1 MSLNNVV
8 YVPNDVVYVPKDSLQ
23 LLILKAYRASKSSL
37 EALET
42 LEAHLQSL
50 NLKIKGKNIK

>member
-1 MSLNNVV
+1 MSLNSVV
-8 YVPNDVVYVPKDSLQ
+8 NVPNGVVNVPKASLHP
-23 LLILKAYRASKSSL
+23 LLLKAHRASKSSL
-37 EALET
+37 EALEV

>member
-1 MSLNNVV
+1 MSVNNGE
-8 YVPNDVVYVPKDSLQ
+8 YVPNDVVYVPKASLQ
-23 LLILKAYRASKSSL
+23 PLLLKACRAPKSS
-37 EALET
+37 